1 MEWNC
6 EPTKEELKRIFLG
19 WPEERKGIEGDAAQI
34 DVSGGVLVLEYDDE
48 PDMHEDIGRLRMA
61 VNMQERCQLMKT
73 GAQPD
78 DYHAPGQE
86 RLLIQLAAGYSNW
99 LLVTIPGVKAASVMK
114 SKATLAIDPKKA
126 RMEKKYVGDPDSPN
140 FLPPSPLID
149 RRVLSAQVEGELK
162 RVCATM
168 LANEQSVDDDLAV
181 ISRYLSSHAQKDTKP
196 TTHDKHSSFVF
207 QPPKTYVPELAAASF
222 LQNTSKL
229 PTKIQA
235 QHKQDR
241 QESAAAAAAIVSEP
255 LETANTKVSRQ
266 KPSFSNRENEALYEI
281 RRKLESRPKTSA
293 AACIDYAELTSPD
306 QSNPTTSVPSNR
318 TTYST
323 PFTSAGITPGQTSKR
338 FSQSVPNAIG
348 NIEIEPIETTALPKC
363 PDDAFFLAPEQT
375 AQARAWMA
383 EQLTRRRRSSS
394 QTPQDILA
402 TRPLHEFHPLQSRQ
416 NPECS
421 RPASRAGSIR
431 TNISNHI
438 REYFRPGSSA
448 GSIRSNRSISSN
460 RSRTRQRISA
470 LKAKISSASLLSQ
483 SSSRRRPGYD
493 DGDEYFINPKRVNL
507 DRPLPPLPTLDSY
520 REKPKH
526 IGLMMKSMITPSA
539 LKRDTTNVVI
549 DTNGVERVMTAEE
562 EKRRKDD
569 LARAVLEKMS
579 TGSIGSVPASP
590 TGVISVYREGVKLSV
605 DDELSRPVTCGSGG
619 GVSALPLYNRSH
631 HAARQMQREKAAPP
645 AHPSNPRP
653 MGGFVKRWGGRL
665 GWGRKTKIVAIG

>member
-1 MEWNC
+1 M
-6 EPTKEELKRIFLG
+6 T
-19 WPEERKGIEGDAAQI
+19 
-34 DVSGGVLVLEYDDE
+34 DD
-48 PDMHEDIGRLRMA
+48 L
-61 VNMQERCQLMKT
+61 Q
-73 GAQPD
+73 
-78 DYHAPGQE
+78 
-86 RLLIQLAAGYSNW
+86 
-99 LLVTIPGVKAASVMK
+99 
-114 SKATLAIDPKKA
+114 KA
-126 RMEKKYVGDPDSPN
+126 RMEKKYAGDPDSPN

-149 RRVLSAQVEGELK
+149 RRVLSVQVEGELK
-162 RVCATM
+162 RVCATV
-168 LANEQSVDDDLAV
+168 LANEQSVDDDLAA
-181 ISRYLSSHAQKDTKP
+181 IAHYLSSHPEKDTKP
-196 TTHDKHSSFVF
+196 TKHDKHSSFVF
-207 QPPKTYVPELAAASF
+207 RPPKTYVPELAAASF
-222 LQNTSKL
+222 LQTTSKL
-229 PTKIQA
+229 PTKIQT
-235 QHKQDR
+235 QHKWGR
-241 QESAAAAAAIVSEP
+241 QESAAGIASEP
-255 LETANTKVSRQ
+255 LEPASTKVSRQ
-266 KPSFSNRENEALYEI
+266 KASFSNTEHEALYEI

-293 AACIDYAELTSPD
+293 AACIDYPELTSPD

-363 PDDAFFLAPEQT
+363 PDDAISLAPEQT
-375 AQARAWMA
+375 TQARAWMA

-394 QTPQDILA
+394 QTPQDIS
-402 TRPLHEFHPLQSRQ
+402 TSRPLREFHPLQSRH
-416 NPECS
+416 NSESS

-431 TNISNHI
+431 TNISNNI
-438 REYFRPGSSA
+438 REYIRPGSSA
-448 GSIRSNRSISSN
+448 GSIRSNHSLSTS

-470 LKAKISSASLLSQ
+470 LKAKISNASIRSR

-493 DGDEYFINPKRVNL
+493 DGDEYFINPEQVNL
-507 DRPLPPLPTLDSY
+507 DRPLPPLPGLDSY

-590 TGVISVYREGVKLSV
+590 TGVISVYREGVKLGV
-605 DDELSRPVTCGSGG
+605 DGKLSRPVTAGSGG
-619 GVSALPLYNRSH
+619 GVGAVPLYNKGHR
-631 HAARQMQREKAAPP
+631 AAGQTQGEQAGPP

-665 GWGRKTKIVAIG
+665 GWGRKTKIVAID